1 MHDRDFLKQAQ
12 NYLRLSKV
20 PEFVDGRYGF
30 RPNRST
36 VFRWKTRGC
45 NGKRLKTCR
54 VGGAVVTSE
63 AWLLEFFS
71 DDDDGPQALTGSP
84 GAQAYLASEGFE

>member
-1 MHDRDFLKQAQ
+1 MLNRDFLKQAQ

-20 PEFVDGRYGF
+20 PEFVDDRYGF

-71 DDDDGPQALTGSP
+71 DDAPEALTGSP
-84 GAQAYLASEGFE
+84 GAVAFLISEGFE